1 MMSASTMT
9 SATPATSAC
18 NMCGNASTLCQKG
31 PYALVTPGVPVGVAN
46 SLGEYLFV
54 HENVSK

>member
-1 MMSASTMT
+1 MASV
-9 SATPATSAC
+9 TPAISAC

-31 PYALVTPGVPVGVAN
+31 PYALVTPGVPVGAAN